1 MNISIS
7 KTSDIII
14 EVLRLSSSELNVSHI
29 ALLAYLN
36 KSRRFCSAVELASG
50 CGLNIRQLERTTYGT
65 VIEVLERKGLVSVV
79 PCTGTVKNFYA
90 ITQLGISELEN
101 ICLPVRDFLV
111 DLLN

>member
-14 EVLRLSSSELNVSHI
+14 EVLRLSSCELNVSHI
-29 ALLAYLN
+29 ALLGYLR
-36 KSRRFCSAVELASG
+36 KSSRFCSASELAVG

-79 PCTGTVKNFYA
+79 PSAGVVKNFYQ
-90 ITQLGISELEN
+90 ITALGVSELDK
-101 ICLPVRDFLV
+101 ICLPVRAFLV